1 MDEGCGDDR
10 QGGVL
15 WCSKE
20 EDKKLAILF
29 QSAAADF
36 KGSFIL
42 FPVNFLHNCFVND
55 FYIYENVCFFF
66 LLCKK
71 LSVISFLAGHRHTE
85 SLSDPSQCA
94 QPPSGWPP

>member
-55 FYIYENVCFFF
+55 FYIYENVCFPT
-66 LLCKK
+66 L
-71 LSVISFLAGHRHTE
+71 
-85 SLSDPSQCA
+85 
-94 QPPSGWPP
+94 

>member
-1 MDEGCGDDR
+1 MRVVETTGRGEFY
-10 QGGVL
+10 GVQR
-15 WCSKE
+15 KKT
-20 EDKKLAILF
+20 KKLAILF
-29 QSAAADF
+29 QSAVADF

-71 LSVISFLAGHRHTE
+71 LSGISFLAGHRHTE
-85 SLSDPSQCA
+85 PLSDPSQCT
-94 QPPSGWPP
+94 QPPSGCPP